1 MKNKVQ
7 SKTENNFKE
16 RKKSHTRQKVLTGLA
31 AFVVF
36 CTTYALILPAI
47 TMERSL
53 VCKVEAHTHT
63 ASCYEEVS
71 VPAGKKLACTLD
83 EHTHS
88 DSCYEVTDV
97 LICTED
103 HEHTDACYEKELIC
117 SEAEHTHDDS
127 CYEDVPAHS
136 ESRLACGKEQH
147 VHTDACFD
155 APAAVDSGFYC
166 GCVEHTHSEANGCYE
181 NGKLKCTIPE
191 HTHSIGC
198 TNNKNAD
205 VENASVWESSFAD
218 VELTLDWNKD
228 VIAIAESQL
237 GYKESTRNFVIADDG
252 TISGYTRYGAW
263 YGDPYGDWCASFC
276 AFVLHYAG
284 VDFDLFPVSKSAQ
297 RWVEGISDK
306 EIDRYAPAGAYVP
319 KPGDLIFFDYD
330 EFNDVAEREAN
341 HMGFVYEIIE
351 DEEGNPIRIKTIEGN
366 TVDGVSIMEY
376 DFDDETI
383 MGFGKLPKR
392 PKTLRPLE
400 KVISRVRAV
409 TEGNC
414 WQLVNTID
422 DKDAY
427 YLIVSDSS
435 GYAMGVTR
443 TGTGYY
449 SSYAVTSTKPSFVA
463 IPGYNGY
470 YTATVDKAYMWTFSA
485 ASSSTGTSA
494 KLTNVSFNGYGLR
507 LNNDTI
513 ISTAANETTNTFA
526 YRTQNSYWRISY
538 GGYGSTYYLVCN
550 SSGTFS
556 RNTSNTNAGMKI
568 YKLVEDPSAQEDEP
582 EDNPDFESLPYRK
595 QLDAFR
601 DGEDNPDTTLD
612 NNSTADE
619 NLDLY
624 RLYVEFGPVVATQ
637 PIDLLFVVDTSG
649 SMYNNSDA
657 TAGGSSSTMRRDRAV
672 TQVLNGTYTSMTDD
686 GFITRFLTLNTNNRV
701 AVVTFDGDA
710 DASNSTNDSRVKLN
724 WTKYANRQFVS
735 CITTSGLGT
744 NYCAGLQTAAT
755 LLANNPNNHQQ
766 VLVFLSDGVPTYW
779 NNGSLNNRSGSGS
792 GTNATNV
799 RNAVQPSK
807 NAFDVLKAA
816 YPDLITYTI
825 GFGEDFD
832 TDVLD
837 YYADSGKTFATS
849 DVDALTSELE
859 KLLTHGVGKC
869 RDLTLTDT
877 LSAYVDIYAEQPDFK
892 VCIKTL
898 EGDEIVLYTQSGIT
912 GRGTW
917 TAEGRQ
923 ALESFAY
930 DPATKTVTAKFNADY
945 QLEYGST
952 YLMSYNVHASE
963 EAYSTYY
970 ANVAAGGDPYGGVKG
985 DEDTDHLENKT
996 SSEQP
1001 GFYSNSAA
1009 QVSYWRDGTE
1019 TVIDYPHP
1027 VIQVMDIHLPP
1038 VPSADMPY
1046 SKQIDYLGD
1055 GDSNPDTTLEDDE
1068 DGDYTDLY
1076 RIYLNVGP
1084 VAETQPIDLLIVVDQ
1099 STSMRSNSDATVSG
1113 STQTMRRDYAVTQV
1127 LNGSRTGMTDTGFIT
1142 NFLKMNYQN
1151 RLAVVGFDGVQRS
1164 TSYTN
1169 ETRVLL
1175 DWTTYSGRKFVDC
1188 TSPSGTK
1195 YTNYCSAMK
1204 IAEDMLKDNPDNH
1217 LQVMVF
1223 LSDGEPTI
1231 YLNASGTSSSY
1242 STSTA
1247 TNFPPS
1253 KAAFDTLIDKFPGL
1267 YVYSIGFGASFNTEV
1282 LDYMA
1287 SSGQTFTTQNVDVLN
1302 EELHRL
1308 LTGGK
1313 GASTNLVMTDTLSE
1327 YVNVYEPQPDFK
1339 ISIID
1344 ADGRETVLYTQSGMA
1359 ASTGRYQNN
1368 GSNYIDSFTYDP
1380 DTKTITVDF
1389 KDNLDLEPG
1398 TTYRVSYN
1406 VEVTEE
1412 AYTEY
1417 KQNVAAGEDGYG
1429 EVTGDANT
1437 DYGINSTSSGYPG
1450 FHSNDSAS
1458 ATYTRDKQDYVITYD
1473 HPVVQVMT
1481 FDLPVEKIWSDG
1493 TTPAESITIALYQVD
1508 TEKDKIVPALDVN
1521 GDPYTLEL
1529 TADTDWKGTFLS
1541 LDPAVTYYVT
1551 EIVSGNYVTTYAGGD
1566 PTEIDVD
1573 GVSYEAVE
1581 VDNEVPYIKVTNTG
1595 FDLPVEKV
1603 WTEGT
1608 EKKDSVTIA
1617 LYQLDFETDEIVPA
1631 LDESGNAYT
1640 IVLTEATDWKGTFTG
1655 LDPEGLYF
1663 VAELDTD
1670 GYFVTYEGG
1679 ESSYIFVDGQKI
1691 GAVEVD
1697 TEAPAITVIN
1707 TSGHQLPYTGGTGT
1721 FPYYFFGIALLL
1733 CAVVII
1739 CKPKRKV
1746 TEGGR
1751 PS

>member
-7 SKTENNFKE
+7 SQTENNSKE
-16 RKKSHTRQKVLTGLA
+16 HKKKHARQKVLTGLA

-47 TMERSL
+47 TWERSL
-53 VCKVEAHTHT
+53 VCEVEAHTHT

-71 VPAGKKLACTLD
+71 VPAGKQLICTVA
-83 EHTHS
+83 EHTHG
-88 DSCYEVTDV
+88 DGCYEVSDH

-103 HEHTDACYEKELIC
+103 HEHTDACYERTLVCEQT
-117 SEAEHTHDDS
+117 EHTHGDS
-127 CYEDVPAHS
+127 CYEEVPAHT
-136 ESRLACGKEQH
+136 ESRLCCGKEEH
-147 VHTDACFD
+147 IHTDACFD
-155 APAAVDSGFYC
+155 APAAVDSGYYC
-166 GCVEHTHSEANGCYE
+166 GCVAHKHSADQGCF
-181 NGKLKCTIPE
+181 NDDGSLKCTIPE
-191 HTHSIGC
+191 HEHSLEC
-198 TNNKNAD
+198 TNNPNAD
-205 VENASVWESSFAD
+205 VEGTSVWESSFAD
-218 VELTLDWNKD
+218 IELTDKWDKD

-237 GYKESTRNFVIADDG
+237 GYKESTRNFVINDDG
-252 TISGYTRYGAW
+252 SVSGYTRYGAW
-263 YGDPYGDWCASFC
+263 YGNPYGDWCGTFC

-284 VDFDLFPVSKSAQ
+284 VDPELFPASQSAQ
-297 RWVEGISDK
+297 RWVEGLCDEKIN
-306 EIDRYAPAGAYVP
+306 RYVP
-319 KPGDLIFFDYD
+319 ADDYTPKAGDLIFFDYD
-330 EFNDVAEREAN
+330 EFDDVAEREAD

-351 DEEGNPIRIKTIEGN
+351 DEDSNPVRIKTIEGN
-366 TVDGVSIMEY
+366 TPDGVSIMEY

-383 MGFGKLPKR
+383 MGFGKLPKK
-392 PKTLRPLE
+392 PKQLRPLE
-400 KVISRVRAV
+400 KIIANVRAV
-409 TEGNC
+409 TDGNC
-414 WQLVNTID
+414 WQLVTTID

-435 GYAMGVTR
+435 GYAMGVR
-443 TGTGYY
+443 YANRNY
-449 SSYAVTSTKPSFVA
+449 SVTSTKPTFVP
-463 IPGYNGY
+463 ISGYNGY
-470 YTATVDKAYMWTFSA
+470 YTATVDKAYMWKFSA
-485 ASSSTGTSA
+485 ASSFAGTSA
-494 KLTNVSFNGYGLR
+494 KLTNVTYNDYGLR

-513 ISTAANETTNTFA
+513 ISTTANETTNTFT
-526 YRTQNSYWRISY
+526 YRSQNSYWRISY

-550 SSGTFS
+550 SNGTFS

-601 DGEDNPDTTLD
+601 DGADNPDTTLD
-612 NNSTADE
+612 NNSTSDE

-637 PIDLLFVVDTSG
+637 PIDLLLVVDTSG

-657 TAGGSSSTMRRDRAV
+657 TVSGSSNTMRRDRAV
-672 TQVLNGTYTSMTDD
+672 TQVLNGTYTAMTDD
-686 GFITRFLTLNTNNRV
+686 GFITKFLTLNNNNRV
-701 AVVTFDGDA
+701 AVVTFDGVASGSTSANDA
-710 DASNSTNDSRVKLN
+710 RVKLG

-766 VLVFLSDGVPTYW
+766 VMVFLSDGVPTYW
-779 NNGSLNNRSGSGS
+779 NNGSLSNRSGTGSSG
-792 GTNATNV
+792 GTNE

-849 DVDALTSELE
+849 DVDALNAELE
-859 KLLTHGVGKC
+859 TLLTHGVGKC

-877 LSAYVDIYAEQPDFK
+877 LSAYVDIYDAQPDFK

-898 EGDEIVLYTQSGIT
+898 DGDEIVLYTQSGIT

-917 TAEGRQ
+917 TAEGRE
-923 ALESFAY
+923 ALQSFTY
-930 DPATKTVTAKFNADY
+930 DPATKTVTAKFNPDY

-963 EAYSTYY
+963 TAYSTYY

-1009 QVSYWRDGTE
+1009 QVSYWRDGTQ

-1027 VIQVMDIHLPP
+1027 VIQVLDIHLPP

-1076 RIYLNVGP
+1076 RLYLNVGP
-1084 VAETQPIDLLIVVDQ
+1084 VAETQPIDLLVVVDQ
-1099 STSMRSNSDATVSG
+1099 STSMRTNSDATVSG
-1113 STQTMRRDYAVTQV
+1113 STTTMRRDYAVTQV

-1164 TSYTN
+1164 TSYAN
-1169 ETRVLL
+1169 ETRVLM

-1231 YLNASGTSSSY
+1231 YLNANGTSSSY

-1253 KAAFDTLIDKFPGL
+1253 KAAFDTLIEKFPGL

-1287 SSGQTFTTQNVDVLN
+1287 SSGETFTTQNVDALN
-1302 EELHRL
+1302 AELHRL

-1344 ADGRETVLYTQSGMA
+1344 VDGKETVLYTQSGMA
-1359 ASTGRYQNN
+1359 SSTGRYYNN
-1368 GSNYIDSFTYDP
+1368 GANFIDSFTYDAE
-1380 DTKTITVDF
+1380 TKTITVDF

-1406 VEVTEE
+1406 VQVTEE
-1412 AYTEY
+1412 AYTEF

-1429 EVTGDANT
+1429 EVTGDDNT
-1437 DYGINSTSSGYPG
+1437 DFGINSTSSGFPG
-1450 FHSNDSAS
+1450 FHSNASAT
-1458 ATYTRDKQDYVITYD
+1458 ATYTRDRQDYLITYD
-1473 HPVVQVMT
+1473 HPVVQVVT
-1481 FDLPVEKIWSDG
+1481 FNLPVEKIWADG
-1493 TTPAESITIALYQVD
+1493 TTPAESVTMALYQLD
-1508 TEKDKIVPALDVN
+1508 EEGDFVPALNVN
-1521 GDPYTLEL
+1521 GDPYTIEL

-1541 LDPAVTYYVT
+1541 LDPAITYYVT
-1551 EIVSGNYVTTYAGGD
+1551 EIVSGNYVTTYAGG
-1566 PTEIDVD
+1566 EVD
-1573 GVSYEAVE
+1573 EYEYGGNTFWAVEAV
-1581 VDNEVPYIKVTNTG
+1581 VDAGIVPNITVTNAG
-1595 FDLPVEKV
+1595 FNLRVEKV
-1603 WTEGT
+1603 WVDNTEPA
-1608 EKKDSVTIA
+1608 DYVTIA
-1617 LYQLDFETDEIVPA
+1617 LYQLDPGSGEVVPA
-1631 LDESGNAYT
+1631 LDESGKDYT
-1640 IVLTEATDWKGTFTG
+1640 IVLSEETDWMGTFTG
-1655 LDPEGLYF
+1655 LDPNGTYY
-1663 VAELDTD
+1663 VSELNTD

-1679 ESSYIFVDGQKI
+1679 ETDYHFVNGQKI
-1691 GAVEVD
+1691 GAVEVEND
-1697 TEAPAITVIN
+1697 VPSIIVN
-1707 TSGHQLPYTGGTGT
+1707 NYSGHELPYTGGEGT
-1721 FPYYFFGIALLL
+1721 FPYYLLGIALLL
-1733 CAVVII
+1733 CAAVII
-1739 CKPKRKV
+1739 CKSKREFA
-1746 TEGGR
+1746 EGGK
-1751 PS
+1751 SS

>member
-1 MKNKVQ
+1 MKNTFQ
-7 SKTENNFKE
+7 SQTEKFTKG
-16 RKKSHTRQKVLTGLA
+16 RKRKSARQKILTALA
-31 AFVVF
+31 AVVVF

-47 TMERSL
+47 SWERSL
-53 VCKVEAHTHT
+53 VCE
-63 ASCYEEVS
+63 
-71 VPAGKKLACTLD
+71 LD
-83 EHTHS
+83 EHTHVA
-88 DSCYEVTDV
+88 SCYAEVEVPESRQLSCPVMEHTHGEGCV
-97 LICTED
+97 TRTLVCTLAED
-103 HEHTDACYEKELIC
+103 ENHSHTDACYETETTCTLP
-117 SEAEHTHDDS
+117 EHTHGDD
-127 CYEDVPAHS
+127 CYEITPAHT
-136 ESRLACGKEQH
+136 EAQVTCGKQEH

-155 APAAVDSGFYC
+155 APPAEDDGFYC
-166 GCVEHTHSEANGCYE
+166 GCVAHTHSVAQGCYE
-181 NGKLKCTIPE
+181 DDGVTLKCTIPE
-191 HTHSIGC
+191 HEHELICQS
-198 TNNKNAD
+198 NKQAD
-205 VENASVWESSFAD
+205 IESAAIWEKDFARMKISN
-218 VELTLDWNKD
+218 DWAEA
-228 VIAIAESQL
+228 VLQIADTQL
-237 GYKESTRNFVIADDG
+237 GYKESEKNFIIAEDG
-252 TISGYTRYGAW
+252 SVHGYNRYAAW
-263 YGDPYGDWCASFC
+263 YGGSPYDEWCASFC
-276 AFVLHYAG
+276 SFCLAYAR
-284 VDFDLFPVSKSAQ
+284 VDTEIFPQTASAV
-297 RWVEGISDK
+297 RWVELLSDE
-306 EIDRYAPAGAYVP
+306 EIDLYRPADSDYEP
-319 KPGDLIFFDYD
+319 QPGDLIFFDYD
-330 EFNDVAEREAN
+330 EYEDPAEREAN
-341 HMGFVYEIIE
+341 HVGFVYELIDATE
-351 DEEGNPIRIKTIEGN
+351 NEPAKIRTIEGN
-366 TVDGVSIMEY
+366 TANGVDYVTY
-376 DFDDETI
+376 DRDDETI
-383 MGFGKLPKR
+383 LGYAELPENPNPRTVLGKM
-392 PKTLRPLE
+392 
-400 KVISRVRAV
+400 VSNVRAV
-409 TEGNC
+409 TDGNC
-414 WQLVNTID
+414 WQLVTTID
-422 DKDAY
+422 DPTAHY
-427 YLIVSDSS
+427 VIVSQNY
-435 GYAMGVTR
+435 GYAIGITNNNNL
-443 TGTGYY
+443 
-449 SSYAVTSTKPSFVA
+449 TSTKVTFV
-463 IPGYNGY
+463 PVSGYNGY
-470 YTATVDKAYMWTFSA
+470 YTADISTNYRWTFSDTDGNSQIKNVA
-485 ASSSTGTSA
+485 RSS
-494 KLTNVSFNGYGLR
+494 YYLR
-507 LNNDTI
+507 LNSDV
-513 ISTAANETTNTFA
+513 ISTSARNVD
-526 YRTQNSYWRISY
+526 YSYNSSRWRI
-538 GGYGSTYYLVCN
+538 TYDDYSLSCN

-556 RNTSNTNAGMKI
+556 RATSGSDRNMLI
-568 YKLVEDPSAQEDEP
+568 YKLVENPAEEEP

-601 DGEDNPDTTLD
+601 DGTDNPDTTLD
-612 NNSTADE
+612 NNSTSDE

-649 SMYNNSDA
+649 SMHNNSDA
-657 TAGGSSSTMRRDRAV
+657 TVGGSSTTMRRDSAV
-672 TQVLNGTYTSMTDD
+672 TQVLNGTSTSMTDD
-686 GFITRFLTLNTNNRV
+686 GFIMKFLTLNNNNRV
-701 AVVTFDGDA
+701 AVVTFDGD
-710 DASNSTNDSRVKLN
+710 DDEDDSTNDSRVKLN

-766 VLVFLSDGVPTYW
+766 VMVFLSDGVPTFW
-779 NNGSLNNRSGSGS
+779 NNGSLNNRSGTGS

-849 DVDALTSELE
+849 DVDALTTELE
-859 KLLTHGVGKC
+859 SLLTHGVGKC
-869 RDLTLTDT
+869 RDLTLSDT
-877 LSAYVDIYAEQPDFK
+877 LSAYVDIYEAQPDFK

-898 EGDEIVLYTQSGIT
+898 DGDEIVLYTQSGIT

-917 TAEGRQ
+917 TTEGRQ
-923 ALESFAY
+923 ALESFTY
-930 DPATKTVTAKFNADY
+930 DPATKTVTAKFNPDF

-970 ANVAAGGDPYGGVKG
+970 NNVAAGGDPYGGTKG
-985 DEDTDHLENKT
+985 DEDTDHETNKT

-1027 VIQVMDIHLPP
+1027 VIQVLDIHLPP
-1038 VPSADMPY
+1038 VPSSEMPY

-1076 RIYLNVGP
+1076 RLYLNVGP
-1084 VAETQPIDLLIVVDQ
+1084 VAETQPIDLLVVVDQ
-1099 STSMRSNSDATVSG
+1099 STSMRTNSDATVSG
-1113 STQTMRRDYAVTQV
+1113 STTTMRRDYAVTQV
-1127 LNGSRTGMTDTGFIT
+1127 LNGSRTGMTDAGFIT

-1169 ETRVLL
+1169 ETRVLM
-1175 DWTTYSGRKFVDC
+1175 DWTTYAGRQFVDC

-1231 YLNASGTSSSY
+1231 YLNANGTSSSY

-1253 KAAFDTLIDKFPGL
+1253 KAAFDALADKFPGL

-1287 SSGQTFTTQNVDVLN
+1287 SSGQTFTTQNVDALN

-1313 GASTNLVMTDTLSE
+1313 GPSTNLTMTDTLSE
-1327 YVNVYEPQPDFK
+1327 YVDIYEPQPDFK
-1339 ISIID
+1339 ISLID

-1359 ASTGRYQNN
+1359 SSTGRYFNN
-1368 GSNYIDSFTYDP
+1368 GANFIDSFTYDAE
-1380 DTKTITVDF
+1380 TKTLTVDF
-1389 KDNLDLEPG
+1389 KDNIELEPG

-1412 AYTEY
+1412 AYKEF
-1417 KQNVAAGEDGYG
+1417 KENVAAGNDGYG
-1429 EVTGDANT
+1429 EVVGDPNT
-1437 DYGINSTSSGYPG
+1437 DFGINSTSSEYPG
-1450 FHSNDSAS
+1450 FHSNASAS

-1473 HPVVQVMT
+1473 HPVVQVVT
-1481 FDLPVEKIWSDG
+1481 FNLPVEKIWSDG
-1493 TTPAESITIALYQVD
+1493 TTPAESVTMALYQLD
-1508 TEKDKIVPALDVN
+1508 LEKDEIVPALDVN
-1521 GDPYTLEL
+1521 GDPYTIEL
-1529 TADTDWKGTFLS
+1529 TASTDWKGTFLS
-1541 LDPAVTYYVT
+1541 LDPAITYYVT

-1573 GVSYEAVE
+1573 GSSFEAVE
-1581 VDNEVPYIKVTNTG
+1581 VNNELASVKVTNTG
-1595 FDLPVEKV
+1595 FDLPVEKI

-1608 EKKDSVTIA
+1608 EPKDSVTIA
-1617 LYQLDFETDEIVPA
+1617 LYRLDLENDVVVPV
-1631 LDESGNAYT
+1631 LDASGNEYT
-1640 IVLTEATDWKGTFTG
+1640 IVLSEATEWKGTFNG
-1655 LDPEGLYF
+1655 LDPEGTYY

-1670 GYFVTYEGG
+1670 GYYVTYEGG
-1679 ESSYIFVDGQKI
+1679 EVSYIFVDGQKI

-1697 TEAPAITVIN
+1697 NEAAYITVTN
-1707 TSGHQLPYTGGTGT
+1707 TAGHELPYTGGEGT
-1721 FPYYFFGIALLL
+1721 FPYYFLGIALLL
-1733 CAVVII
+1733 CAAVII
-1739 CKPKRKV
+1739 CKSKRK
-1746 TEGGR
+1746 TAEGGR
-1751 PS
+1751 SS